1 MKTGK
6 GHFAAAAQKLAK
18 LRSGT
23 LQHGVPKHDMTG
35 AGEIKGSRVPANS
48 KKMMASEGQT
58 ALNPKQQGHSFKNA
72 QTFKMKNKKQAL
84 E

>member
-1 MKTGK
+1 MPKSN
-6 GHFAAAAQKLAK
+6 FAAAAGRLAK
-18 LRSGT
+18 LRSKA
-23 LQHGVPKHDMTG
+23 PK
-35 AGEIKGSRVPANS
+35 NS
-48 KKMMASEGQT
+48 TKVQATEGQT